1 MENDMDIPSIT
12 LNTYWTQNFKP
23 IPHQFYYFLIL
34 IYTFIGI
41 VGLVGNVMV
50 LVLYFRYK
58 TLRTP
63 SNYFVINITI
73 SDLILL
79 LTNIPLSILS
89 CWYNEW
95 IFGRAGCNFYA
106 ACGSIFGF
114 LNISVMTFRA
124 LEKSIV
130 IKKPFSALKKDKR
143 FTLISITLSWIYASI
158 WSFLPFFGSGFVLDG
173 IKTQCGFNYINTEKR
188 ERIIIISMVIGGF
201 LIPVG
206 VMTACYTYIIMKL
219 KDRKN
224 LQLEFLE
231 KSKSVKTKTEIVV
244 SNEDEDT
251 KGQSINAAEEAK
263 AKVNNDESTEP
274 LNKKKAKI
282 SEVDKKMNLFIKSEI
297 KATKNALVI
306 ITLFTIAWF
315 PYCIIS
321 LISQFSVNRAY
332 YVTPYTGSL
341 AALFAKTSAIYNP
354 IVYAL
359 SNRKFK
365 IKFGKFCPYFGRHV
379 RTFRRSFM
387 SRSFMSTSFGGSIRR
402 NQSSGTND
410 SFKNKKTERSKTCES
425 SSFK

>member
-1 MENDMDIPSIT
+1 
-12 LNTYWTQNFKP
+12 
-23 IPHQFYYFLIL
+23 
-34 IYTFIGI
+34 
-41 VGLVGNVMV
+41 
-50 LVLYFRYK
+50 
-58 TLRTP
+58 
-63 SNYFVINITI
+63 
-73 SDLILL
+73 
-79 LTNIPLSILS
+79 
-89 CWYNEW
+89 
-95 IFGRAGCNFYA
+95 
-106 ACGSIFGF
+106 
-114 LNISVMTFRA
+114 
-124 LEKSIV
+124 
-130 IKKPFSALKKDKR
+130 
-143 FTLISITLSWIYASI
+143 
-158 WSFLPFFGSGFVLDG
+158 
-173 IKTQCGFNYINTEKR
+173 
-188 ERIIIISMVIGGF
+188 MVIGGF

-231 KSKSVKTKTEIVV
+231 KSKSGKTKTEIVV
-244 SNEDEDT
+244 SNEEEET
-251 KGQSINAAEEAK
+251 KGRSTNVAEEANCK
-263 AKVNNDESTEP
+263 ESIAKVNNDESTEP

-282 SEVDKKMNLFIKSEI
+282 SEIDKKMNLFIKSEI

-321 LISQFSVNRAY
+321 LISQFSENRAY

-387 SRSFMSTSFGGSIRR
+387 SRSFMSTSFGGSTRR
-402 NQSSGTND
+402 HQSSGTND